1 MSTQLAV
8 GQRLPFV
15 SLPTATGGCL
25 RLSAYRGRA
34 SLAVYLL
41 PTVDEAAR
49 DLLTAIA
56 GHLPAYQERH
66 AQPIAI
72 VGCASAEA
80 AAVQTA
86 RELPFPVA
94 TDPAGRVVAALAP
107 LDPAGRGQPAVALT
121 DRYAE
126 LRVHLT
132 DPEALLPDYQPEILE
147 WLTYLDCLCSC

>member
-15 SLPTATGGCL
+15 TLPTATGGSL

-41 PTVDEAAR
+41 PTLDDAAG

-72 VGCASAEA
+72 VGRAPAEA
-80 AAVQTA
+80 TAVQTA
-86 RELPFPVA
+86 LALPFPVA
-94 TDPAGRVVAALAP
+94 TDSSGRVVAALAP
-107 LDPAGRGQPAVALT
+107 LDPAGRPRPAVALT

-132 DPEALLPDYQPEILE
+132 DPEAVRPDYQPEILE

>member
-15 SLPTATGGCL
+15 SLPTAGGGCL
-25 RLSAYRGRA
+25 RFSVYRGRA

-41 PTVDEAAR
+41 PALDDGAR
-49 DLLTAIA
+49 ELLAAIA
-56 GHLPAYQERH
+56 GHLPAYRERH

-72 VGCASAEA
+72 VGRSPAEA
-80 AAVQTA
+80 APVQTA
-86 RELPFPVA
+86 LELPFPVA
-94 TDPAGRVVAALAP
+94 ADLSGRVFAALVP
-107 LDPAGRGQPAVALT
+107 LDPAGQPQLAVALT

-132 DPEALLPDYQPEILE
+132 DPEALRPDYQPEILE

>member
-8 GQRLPFV
+8 GQRLPLV
-15 SLPTATGGCL
+15 SLPTAGGGCL
-25 RLSAYRGRA
+25 RFSAYRGRA

-41 PTVDEAAR
+41 PALDAAAR

-66 AQPIAI
+66 AQPIAV
-72 VGCASAEA
+72 VGGSPVA

-86 RELPFPVA
+86 LALPFPVA
-94 TDPAGRVVAALAP
+94 IDPNGRVFTALAP
-107 LDPAGRGQPAVALT
+107 LDPAGRPRPAVALT

-132 DPEALLPDYQPEILE
+132 EPQAVRPDYQPEILE